1 MEVFFYITILTGIFY
16 KKEQLLIIETCI
28 ALIVSGVFIKW
39 KAE

>member
-1 MEVFFYITILTGIFY
+1 MEFFYITILTGIFY
-16 KKEQLLIIETCI
+16 KKEQLFIIETCI